1 VSVSVRPISSAE
13 HLAFIA
19 DQSRSTSVSF
29 LQTPA
34 WATVKSDWRGE
45 SLGWFDASG
54 ALVGVGLVLYRKVP
68 RLKRY
73 LAYLPE
79 GPSLDWT
86 SPHLP
91 AMIDALRTYLKAQRA
106 FAIRMG
112 PPVVARHW
120 YAGTLKAALADSALR
135 RLDDVPADVSD
146 ADALALADRLTGAGW
161 RPLSA
166 AGGFAAGQPQ
176 YNFWVPLADNT
187 GAPISEDDLLAGMN
201 QLWRRNIRK
210 AEKLGVEVALGTKA
224 DLADFHRVYVE
235 TAYRDHFTP
244 RPLAYFDR
252 MWDALTTEDPDRLRL
267 YLARHEGD
275 LVAATTMVRVGRHA
289 WYSYGASTT
298 HKREVRGS
306 NAVQWRMMR
315 DALAAGATVY
325 DMRGIT
331 DTVDADDP
339 HAGLLQF
346 KVGTGGEAVEY
357 LGEWDLVLQRS
368 LYTAFML
375 WMKRRS
381 TRGAE

>member
-1 VSVSVRPISSAE
+1 MRPISSAE

-34 WATVKSDWRGE
+34 WATVKNDWRGE
-45 SLGWFDASG
+45 SLGWFDGSG
-54 ALVGVGLVLYRKVP
+54 ALVGAGLVLYRKVP

-79 GPSLDWT
+79 GPSLDWA
-86 SPHLP
+86 SPDLP
-91 AMIDALRTYLKAQRA
+91 AMLDALCTYFTAQRA

-120 YAGTLKAALADSALR
+120 HAGTLKAALADSALR
-135 RLDDVPADVSD
+135 RLDDVPADVSS

-176 YNFWVPLADNT
+176 YNFWVPLADDT
-187 GAPISEDDLLAGMN
+187 GTPISEDELLAGMN

-210 AEKLGVEVALGTKA
+210 ADKLGVEVTLGTKA

-235 TAYRDHFTP
+235 TAYRDHFMP
-244 RPLAYFDR
+244 RPLAYFER
-252 MWDALTTEDPDRLRL
+252 MWDALTDEDPDRLRL

-306 NAVQWRMMR
+306 NAVQWRMMC

-331 DTVDADDP
+331 DTVEADDP

-346 KVGTGGEAVEY
+346 KVGTGGQAVEY
-357 LGEWDLVLQRS
+357 LGDWDLVLNRS
-368 LYTAFML
+368 LYQAFML
-375 WMKRRS
+375 WLKRRS
-381 TRGAE
+381 KGSAE

>member
-1 VSVSVRPISSAE
+1 MRPISSAE

-34 WATVKSDWRGE
+34 WATVKNDWRGE
-45 SLGWFDASG
+45 SLGWFEPTG

-79 GPSLDWT
+79 GPSLDWA
-86 SPHLP
+86 SPDLP
-91 AMIDALRTYLKAQRA
+91 AMLDALRAHLKAQRA

-120 YAGTLKAALADSALR
+120 HAGTLKAALADSALR
-135 RLDDVPADVSD
+135 RLDDVPADVSN
-146 ADALALADRLTGAGW
+146 ADALALADRLTDAGW

-176 YNFWVPLADNT
+176 YNFWVPLADDT
-187 GAPISEDDLLAGMN
+187 GAPISPDDLLAGMN

-210 AEKLGVEVALGTKA
+210 AEKLGVEVTLGSKS

-252 MWDALTTEDPDRLRL
+252 MWDALIGEDPDRLRL

-275 LVAATTMVRVGRHA
+275 LVAATTMVRVGQHA

-306 NAVQWRMMR
+306 NAVQWQMMR
-315 DALAAGATVY
+315 DALTAGATVY

-331 DTVDADDP
+331 DTVEADDP

-346 KVGTGGEAVEY
+346 KVGTGGQAVEY
-357 LGEWDLVLQRS
+357 LGEWDLVLNRS
-368 LYTAFML
+368 LYAAFML

-381 TRGAE
+381 TGGAE